1 VELPVS
7 CANSSRDAVLM
18 NCHLSLYDGV
28 VVVDVVVFMNKLP
41 LVTNNHETILSHF
54 LLNVSSIK

>member
-1 VELPVS
+1 
-7 CANSSRDAVLM
+7 M